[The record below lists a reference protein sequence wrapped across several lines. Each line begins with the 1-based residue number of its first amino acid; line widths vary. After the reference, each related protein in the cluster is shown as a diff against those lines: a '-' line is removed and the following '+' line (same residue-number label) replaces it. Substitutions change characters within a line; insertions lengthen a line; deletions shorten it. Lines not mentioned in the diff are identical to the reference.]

1 MASSID
7 ESMNRVKSSTFHYKV
22 LFISG
27 LGFFTDAYD
36 LFIIGVVILLLPY
49 AGWSHISIFY
59 EGLITSTALLAAVI
73 GSIVFGRL
81 LDYSGRKAIYGLEL
95 VALII
100 GALGSAFLTPVNNIF
115 LLLFWRFLLGIG
127 IGGDYATSST
137 IMTEYS
143 NTMNR
148 GKFVGMVFSM
158 QSFGLIAGP
167 LISLS
172 FLMNNISP
180 FITWRALLAIGAIPA
195 IIVIY
200 FRRKMP
206 EPPRYTADVRG
217 DFKTAR
223 KNLKNYTGIDSSL
236 QKENVVDAPWYVLFK
251 DKKFLETLIGTA
263 GAWFLMDWAFYG
275 NSIMSNSIMSS
286 IVPSS
291 ITGIHALILTNEYS
305 AMIFGIAAF
314 PGYWIAA
321 YTIDRIGRK
330 PIQITGF
337 AMMAL
342 TFGIISIFK
351 FLTTFAFID
360 YFLLLYGISYFFI
373 MFGPNVTTFVYPPE
387 VFPISTRGFGTGIS
401 AAGGKTGAFI
411 GTFADTIILAVI
423 GLHFLMGILS
433 IIAIAGMILTIIL
446 LPETKRKDLDV
457 TSREKEYSK
466 PEDPNKNL

>member
-1 MASSID
+1 MVSGID
-7 ESMNRVKSSTFHYKV
+7 ESMNDAKSSKFHYKV
-22 LFISG
+22 IFISG

-36 LFIIGVVILLLPY
+36 LFIIGVVILLLPF
-49 AGWSHISIFY
+49 AGWAKIGVFY

-73 GSIVFGRL
+73 GSIAFGRL

-95 VALII
+95 IFLIA
-100 GALGSAFLTPVNNIF
+100 GALGSAFLTPVNNVF
-115 LLLFWRFLLGIG
+115 MLLFWRFLLGIG

-148 GKFVGMVFSM
+148 GRFVGMVFSM

-167 LISLS
+167 LISIA
-172 FLMNNISP
+172 FLINNVTP
-180 FITWRALLAIGAIPA
+180 FITWRLLLAIGAIPA

-217 DFKTAR
+217 DSKTAR
-223 KNLKNYTGIDSSL
+223 KNLKDYTGINASTSDAH
-236 QKENVVDAPWYVLFK
+236 VVKAPWYVLFK
-251 DKKFLETLIGTA
+251 DKKFLMTLIGTA

-275 NSIMSNSIMSS
+275 NSIMSNSILSF

-291 ITGIHALILTNEYS
+291 ITGIHAIILTNEYS
-305 AMIFGIAAF
+305 AMIFSFAAF
-314 PGYWIAA
+314 PGYWLAT

-337 AMMAL
+337 AVMAL
-342 TFGIISIFK
+342 SFGLIASLT
-351 FLTTFAFID
+351 FLTSYAYID
-360 YFLLLYGISYFFI
+360 YFLFIYGLSYFFI

-387 VFPISTRGFGTGIS
+387 LFPISARGLGTGIS

-411 GTFADTIILAVI
+411 GTFADTVILALI
-423 GLHFLMGILS
+423 GLHFLMGIL
-433 IIAIAGMILTIIL
+433 AVVALAGLILTVLL
-446 LPETKRKDLDV
+446 LPETKRKDLNK
-457 TSREKEYSK
+457 TAREDEYSV
-466 PEDPNKNL
+466 PESSYKNL

>member
-1 MASSID
+1 MSSDIDRSMDMA
-7 ESMNRVKSSTFHYKV
+7 KSSRFHYKV

-49 AGWSHISIFY
+49 AGWHSINVFY
-59 EGLITSTALLAAVI
+59 EGLLTSTALLAAVI
-73 GSIVFGRL
+73 GAIVFGRL

-95 VALII
+95 IALIA

-115 LLLFWRFLLGIG
+115 LLLFWRFLLGVG

-167 LISLS
+167 LISIAFLS
-172 FLMNNISP
+172 NAVSP
-180 FITWRALLAIGAIPA
+180 YITWRLLLAIGALPA

-217 DFKTAR
+217 DYAQAA
-223 KNLKNYTGIDSSL
+223 KNLKDFTGITSDEMHG
-236 QKENVVDAPWYVLFK
+236 KTVKAPWYVLFK
-251 DKKFLETLIGTA
+251 DRKFLLTLIGTA

-275 NSIMSNSIMSS
+275 NSIMSNSILSFL
-286 IVPSS
+286 VPPSVS
-291 ITGIHALILTNEYS
+291 GIHAIILTNEYS
-305 AMIFGIAAF
+305 AMIFGLAAF
-314 PGYWIAA
+314 PGYWIASF
-321 YTIDRIGRK
+321 TIDRIGRK
-330 PIQITGF
+330 PVQVAGF
-337 AMMAL
+337 AMMA
-342 TFGIISIFK
+342 ISFATISLLG
-351 FLTTFAFID
+351 FLTTYKFLD
-360 YFLLLYGISYFFI
+360 YFLLIYGISYFFI

-387 VFPISTRGFGTGIS
+387 VFPISTRGLGTGIS
-401 AAGGKTGAFI
+401 SAGGKTGAFI
-411 GTFADTIILAVI
+411 GTFADTIILSVTGI
-423 GLHFLMGILS
+423 HFLMGILA
-433 IIAIAGMILTIIL
+433 IIAFTGMIITILL
-446 LPETKRKDLDV
+446 LPETKRKDLGE
-457 TSREKEYSK
+457 TSREREFTSMGK
-466 PEDPNKNL
+466 